1 MGHLLNPVFRSIAPQ
16 SNRPKN
22 LPVHGLNVLAFAR
35 IQTSLNGGFATRRKG
50 RYAPLS
56 AVACGPAL
64 TPLRSE
70 KFIRHRTD
78 SFPHA
83 LKKLSHPAA
92 AQRQSQPLSAI
103 KEQPRCF
110 ASEEV
115 V

>member
-1 MGHLLNPVFRSIAPQ
+1 MVLFGVFRSIAPQ
-16 SNRPKN
+16 NNNPKN
-22 LPVHGLNVLAFAR
+22 LPVHGLNVFAFAR
-35 IQTSLNGGFATRRKG
+35 IQTSSEGCCARRRKG